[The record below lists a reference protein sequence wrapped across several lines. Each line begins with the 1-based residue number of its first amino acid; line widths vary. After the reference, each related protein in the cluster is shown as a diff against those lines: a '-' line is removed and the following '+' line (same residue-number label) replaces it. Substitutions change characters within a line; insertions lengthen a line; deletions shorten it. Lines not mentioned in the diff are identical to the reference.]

1 MTDETTRDAEL
12 DTPVTEGIDPVGT
25 EAEAAVSSDVASED
39 VARESVVPEEP
50 RAADTPPDDVAG
62 HGVAPPSPR
71 RGSIAIYAAAFGLMV
86 LAAVCLMIGALGI
99 LSIVNV
105 AETSF
110 FGTQRILR
118 ISAVLSGLAIV
129 AAIVALLV
137 PRRSA

>member
-1 MTDETTRDAEL
+1 VTDETTKDAGLE
-12 DTPVTEGIDPVGT
+12 TPDSPPDGIEPVGT
-25 EAEAAVSSDVASED
+25 EAAVDDERDGGAAL
-39 VARESVVPEEP
+39 P
-50 RAADTPPDDVAG
+50 R
-62 HGVAPPSPR
+62 R

-86 LAAVCLMIGALGI
+86 LAAVGLMIGALGI

-129 AAIVALLV
+129 AAVVAVLV
-137 PRRSA
+137 PRRSS